1 MREAKSIR
9 FPRRARNGADELGLH
24 YVMMFKRLRYMF
36 ERLPL
41 RALGRE
47 LGDAWAIVLH
57 RSVLVPAA
65 DFLPRGGA
73 LLVAR
78 GLAWLITIG
87 TVRGLRARRNRR
99 RSFGGSNTDA
109 LRAARA
115 WIETPLRDFVYERR
129 ILRDREAMPGPKV
142 VETGSEHARRLR
154 AEGGPLIVATGHFC
168 RQAMHATSMPQ
179 ATPGVLGIL
188 ALPMPQPSWRPS
200 VMRARLVFGQI
211 PECYRKSRAGALRE
225 LVPGSGKDATRSLI
239 RHLKDDRQIVIVH
252 VDAPWKAER
261 SCYKRP
267 FAGHAQRAF
276 SVGTAR
282 LARITQTPIV
292 VCIPYQTAD
301 GYTVLE
307 WHDPILPP
315 PPTETEA
322 DERVTDQMLD
332 VIESAVGRRPEQYV
346 LDVFGTRR
354 WNASAGR
361 WQAVDP

>member
-1 MREAKSIR
+1 
-9 FPRRARNGADELGLH
+9 
-24 YVMMFKRLRYMF
+24 MFKRLSYVFR
-36 ERLPL
+36 RLQL

-47 LGDAWAIVLH
+47 LGDAWAFVLH
-57 RSVLVPAA
+57 RNVLVPAA

-73 LLVAR
+73 MLVAR

-87 TVRGLRARRNRR
+87 TMRGLRARRSRR

-129 ILRDREAMPGPKV
+129 VFRGREAMPGPKF

-154 AEGGPLIVATGHFC
+154 AEGGPLIFATGHFV
-168 RQAMHATSMPQ
+168 RQAMHALYTPQ
-179 ATPGVLGIL
+179 ATPGLLGFVV
-188 ALPMPQPSWRPS
+188 APMPQPSWRPS
-200 VMRARLVFGQI
+200 VMRTRLVFGQI
-211 PECYRKSRAGALRE
+211 LECIRKTRAGVLCEVVA
-225 LVPGSGKDATRSLI
+225 GGGKHATRSLI

-261 SCYKRP
+261 SWYKRP
-267 FAGHAQRAF
+267 FAGHAQRVF
-276 SVGTAR
+276 SVGIAR

-292 VCIPYQTAD
+292 VCIPYQTVE
-301 GYTVLE
+301 GHTVLE

-332 VIESAVGRRPEQYV
+332 AIESAVGRRPEQYV
-346 LDVFGTRR
+346 LDVFGTRH
-354 WNASAGR
+354 WNASAER
-361 WQAVDP
+361 WQVVDL

>member
-1 MREAKSIR
+1 
-9 FPRRARNGADELGLH
+9 
-24 YVMMFKRLRYMF
+24 MFKRLSYVF
-36 ERLPL
+36 QRLQL
-41 RALGRE
+41 CALGRE
-47 LGDAWAIVLH
+47 LGDGW
-57 RSVLVPAA
+57 VLVLLLPAA

-73 LLVAR
+73 MLVAR

-87 TVRGLRARRNRR
+87 TMRGLRARRSRR

-115 WIETPLRDFVYERR
+115 WIETSLRDFVYVRR
-129 ILRDREAMPGPKV
+129 LFCSREAMPGPKV

-154 AEGGPLIVATGHFC
+154 AEGGPLIFATGHFV
-168 RQAMHATSMPQ
+168 RQAMHALYMPQ
-179 ATPGVLGIL
+179 ATPGVLGFVV
-188 ALPMPQPSWRPS
+188 APMPQPSWRPS
-200 VMRARLVFGQI
+200 AMRARLVFGQMQ
-211 PECYRKSRAGALRE
+211 ECIRKSRAGVLCEVVA
-225 LVPGSGKDATRSLI
+225 GSGKATRSLI
-239 RHLKDDRQIVIVH
+239 RHLQDDRQIVIVH

-261 SCYKRP
+261 SGYKRP
-267 FAGHAQRAF
+267 FAGHAQRVF
-276 SVGTAR
+276 SVGIAR

-292 VCIPYQTAD
+292 VCIPYQTAE
-301 GYTVLE
+301 GHTVLE

-322 DERVTDQMLD
+322 DERVTDQMLNA
-332 VIESAVGRRPEQYV
+332 IESAVGRRPEQYV